1 MMEAVR
7 CLRSDGSLVLNTCLT
22 LEWLS
27 VRRRAMSRAKRRST
41 HCAGMFSGAGLV
53 NSAIDP
59 EGRFFIDRDP
69 KVCLHNP
76 PRAFF

>member
-1 MMEAVR
+1 MHRV
-7 CLRSDGSLVLNTCLT
+7 
-22 LEWLS
+22 
-27 VRRRAMSRAKRRST
+27 
-41 HCAGMFSGAGLV
+41 GMFSGAGLV

-76 PRAFF
+76 PRAHFHKTFPNSNKSDTLVEITCKKFMSYHARDMLPVSCL